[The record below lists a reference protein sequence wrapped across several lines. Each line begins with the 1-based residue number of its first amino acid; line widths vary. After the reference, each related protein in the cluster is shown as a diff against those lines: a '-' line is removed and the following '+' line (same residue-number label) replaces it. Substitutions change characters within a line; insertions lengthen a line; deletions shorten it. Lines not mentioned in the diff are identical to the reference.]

1 VRWESKF
8 IKEVGVDKKTG
19 LTLDGI
25 RVDVKTGE
33 LLPESLH
40 EFTASSKE
48 SIHLAVMA
56 EVLEGSKFADEIY
69 EPLEVFALIEKKTK
83 TLEEFYQN
91 YPGFAGFLPWVTVT
105 SEGVHPTHD
114 FKSRVPAL
122 DNG

>member
-1 VRWESKF
+1 M
-8 IKEVGVDKKTG
+8 GVDKRTG

-40 EFTASSKE
+40 KFTASSKE
-48 SIHLAVMA
+48 SIHLGLMA
-56 EVLEGSKFADEIY
+56 LVLDGAEFVDEIY
-69 EPLEVFALIEKKTK
+69 EPLDVFGLVELKTRALED
-83 TLEEFYQN
+83 FYKR

-105 SEGVHPTHD
+105 DKGVDPTHD